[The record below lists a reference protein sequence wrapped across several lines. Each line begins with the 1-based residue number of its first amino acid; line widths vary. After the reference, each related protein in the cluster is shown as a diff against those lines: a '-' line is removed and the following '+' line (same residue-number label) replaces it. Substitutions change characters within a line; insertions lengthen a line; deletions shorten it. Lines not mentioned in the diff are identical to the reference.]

1 MMEAFFSD
9 YKVGFRVPNYN
20 LCRIII
26 GRNGKSK
33 KLIETETNS
42 TINIDSENYF
52 TITGDTFDTVKN
64 AENKILSIIIA
75 NTFVANLGSSFKSEI
90 IGVGGENVK
99 ELQKRSGTHIK
110 FNNDQLEVIGKPQLL
125 KTAKRG
131 IITHIEKKIRCQMKI
146 ENTRR
151 NIRRE
156 NVRESSPIYVENQL
170 KPSQQL
176 FFLDFK
182 TQLTENET
190 IYSEREAKAG
200 IKNQPNFISKN
211 SGILTPYEGYLCRAK
226 VFSIDKSSDGEDL
239 QLTVVFVDFGNTGLV
254 SYFDCENLESQY
266 LYPPAATPCQLYNIK
281 QNAWG
286 KKSLKLFQ
294 QLLNETTCISK
305 VNLIDTCDD
314 RLVSINVTVE
324 AIGDIGDHLVTKG
337 DAKWKDDPF
346 NPNSDHK
353 IGNLTGAIDIVY
365 FMDGDGYGDCS
376 RFSVNLS
383 TKHFDKFTRSHKLV
397 GEEML
402 SGMEN
407 AYIFSEKFL
416 KSNGCL
422 MLENYSLHFSLQSKT
437 EVYGGSI
444 GAAIVLAIVS
454 KGLDWDIPN
463 DIAIT
468 GEISSTG
475 EVTAVTKLREKVL
488 AAHDHGKTLLYVPEA
503 NLNEA
508 LEIKTSVMVKPFKA
522 VFDVISE
529 IWTLP

>member
-9 YKVGFRVPNYN
+9 YKVAFRVPNYN

-26 GRNGKSK
+26 GRNRKSK

-64 AENKILSIIIA
+64 AENKILSIIRA

-131 IITHIEKKIRCQMKI
+131 IITYIEKKIRCQMKI
-146 ENTRR
+146 ENPRR
-151 NIRRE
+151 NFRRE

-170 KPSQQL
+170 KPSPQL

-200 IKNQPNFISKN
+200 IKNPPNFISKN
-211 SGILTPYEGYLCRAK
+211 SAILAPYEGYLYRAK
-226 VFSIDKSSDGEDL
+226 VLSIDKSSDGEDL

-281 QNAWG
+281 
-286 KKSLKLFQ
+286 
-294 QLLNETTCISK
+294 
-305 VNLIDTCDD
+305 
-314 RLVSINVTVE
+314 
-324 AIGDIGDHLVTKG
+324 
-337 DAKWKDDPF
+337 
-346 NPNSDHK
+346 
-353 IGNLTGAIDIVY
+353 
-365 FMDGDGYGDCS
+365 
-376 RFSVNLS
+376 
-383 TKHFDKFTRSHKLV
+383 
-397 GEEML
+397 
-402 SGMEN
+402 
-407 AYIFSEKFL
+407 
-416 KSNGCL
+416 
-422 MLENYSLHFSLQSKT
+422 
-437 EVYGGSI
+437 
-444 GAAIVLAIVS
+444 
-454 KGLDWDIPN
+454 
-463 DIAIT
+463 
-468 GEISSTG
+468 
-475 EVTAVTKLREKVL
+475 
-488 AAHDHGKTLLYVPEA
+488 
-503 NLNEA
+503 
-508 LEIKTSVMVKPFKA
+508 
-522 VFDVISE
+522 
-529 IWTLP
+529 